1 MQGILIL
8 SITEHLA
15 AANILVQNMAGE
27 IKYKFVGIITNEGA
41 SVSGQR
47 ASHTLPPFQGAM
59 EALSGYLYNSCI
71 TIYTIYNIL

>member
-1 MQGILIL
+1 MQGLLIV

-27 IKYKFVGIITNEGA
+27 IKYKFVGITNEGA

-47 ASHTLPPFQGAM
+47 ASRTLPPFKEQWRLCLAT
-59 EALSGYLYNSCI
+59 C
-71 TIYTIYNIL
+71 TIHA